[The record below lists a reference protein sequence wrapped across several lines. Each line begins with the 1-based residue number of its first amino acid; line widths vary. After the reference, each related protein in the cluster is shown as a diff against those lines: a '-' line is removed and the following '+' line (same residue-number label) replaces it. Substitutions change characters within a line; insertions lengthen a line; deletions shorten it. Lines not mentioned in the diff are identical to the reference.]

1 QWILKITDYAESL
14 LDGLDDLDW
23 PENIKELQKNWIGK
37 SEGVELGFDIDGHN
51 DTINVYTTRPDTL
64 FGASYMVLAPEHTLI
79 HSIVTDEQRSKVE
92 AYIEETKKKSD
103 FDRTEVNK
111 DKTGVFT
118 GSYAINPFSK
128 EKIEIWIADYVL
140 ISYGTGAIMA
150 VPGHDERD
158 WEFASKY
165 NLPIVEVVEGGDVSK
180 AAYTAK
186 GNAKIINSSN
196 DKTLSIDG

>member
-1 QWILKITDYAESL
+1 MY
-14 LDGLDDLDW
+14 
-23 PENIKELQKNWIGK
+23 
-37 SEGVELGFDIDGHN
+37 
-51 DTINVYTTRPDTL
+51 
-64 FGASYMVLAPEHTLI
+64 
-79 HSIVTDEQRSKVE
+79 
-92 AYIEETKKKSD
+92 SD

-111 DKTGVFT
+111 DKPGVFT
-118 GSYAINPFSK
+118 GTYAINPFSK

-196 DKTLSIDG
+196 DKTLSMDGLSVDLSLIHI